1 MKKFLLGIFA
11 LALIAGGCY
20 FGYTLFKSDG
30 EEKVSNIIKS
40 DLGFGKEE
48 EKKEKEVEPEIK
60 IFNGNDRPIAFMI
73 DNNVNA
79 QPQASINEAY
89 CVYEIIVEGNET
101 RLMALFKG
109 KDCDSV
115 GPIRSARHYFLNYA
129 LEHDAIYAHLGQS
142 PQAEKDIKSLNIP
155 DINGQIYDTGKARTN
170 TSRYWRATHKK
181 APHNAYTN
189 IPSILSISKDKN
201 FSLTSNKKSVLN
213 YSKEE
218 VVYSGDNA
226 ITCNSVTI
234 PYASNHVVK
243 YIYDAETKRYTRYS
257 KGKKMTDEV
266 SKTDITTKNIIITF
280 AKNYNMPDTEDKG
293 RQEVEVVGTLDGYY
307 ITNGKAI
314 KIKCTKSSRS
324 AQTVYKDLSGKEI
337 EVNDGN
343 TFINIVPIKANVTF
357 E

>member
-1 MKKFLLGIFA
+1 MKKFLFGV
-11 LALIAGGCY
+11 IAIAIIGAGCY
-20 FGYTLFKSDG
+20 FGYNIFKSDG
-30 EEKVSNIIKS
+30 EVAVSNIIKS
-40 DLGFGKEE
+40 DLGFGSEEKKEE
-48 EKKEKEVEPEIK
+48 EKEPEIK
-60 IFNGNDRPIAFMI
+60 IFNGNDRPVAFMI

-170 TSRYWRATHKK
+170 SSRYWRVQHKK

-189 IPSILSISKDKN
+189 IPSIISISKDKK

-218 VVYSGDNA
+218 VNLSGEDV
-226 ITCNSVTI
+226 ITCNQVTL

-243 YIYDAETKRYTRYS
+243 YVYDAETNRYTRYS
-257 KGKKMTDEV
+257 KGRKMTDEV
-266 SKTDITTKNIIITF
+266 DKKDITTKNIIVTF
-280 AKNYNMPDTEDKG
+280 AKNYDMPDTEDKG

-307 ITNGKAI
+307 ITNGKAM

-324 AQTVYKDLSGKEI
+324 SQTVYKDLSGKEI

-343 TFINIVPIKANVTF
+343 TFINIVPLKANVTF